1 MEFEGKY
8 LLSEKGYNIARETVM
23 ATYFALSN
31 GYMGIRGSLEES
43 NMVNAQGT
51 YIRGVIGNH
60 PIGVAPVIANEY
72 MKKWYFDEDAV
83 RNFDKVIANV
93 NIADALFL
101 RFTINGETFLP
112 WEGKILSWDRKLDM
126 ENARLLRYVRWQS
139 PKREITR
146 FKFERF
152 VSYDNDHMA
161 FIKCTVTPENYNGKI
176 TVQSGIDSVVKSAG
190 WRITSSPAGN
200 VKENKV
206 FYSCITCEDTG
217 IKATVGTK
225 SNIFVDGK
233 ELDCKWTPYSNDGVF
248 AGTTEIN
255 AEKGKP
261 FVFEKQICFATERDG
276 FNDIEKEVN
285 NALEGDNRY
294 KEFYEKHKKA
304 FRKCFDKIDVNIE
317 GDEKADTALRFSNF
331 VTLGTI
337 CRNDS
342 VHSLAPK
349 GLTGPGYCG
358 TVWWDCEVYQS
369 PVFFETMP
377 ENGKNLLL
385 YRYRL
390 LDAARQN
397 AKDEGYNGA
406 RYPFNSGISGKEL
419 VWPVARHPKM
429 QIHIVSDVAW
439 SVNNYYNCTGD
450 DEFMINY
457 GMEMLFEICRY
468 WVSRV
473 QKDERGYVILQV
485 TGTDEQHPYVDNNA
499 YTNYCVAYI
508 LKRTLDFEK
517 KYGKK
522 LENLKNK
529 ICITDTEIEKF
540 KDLADNIYLPI
551 EKISGLIPQFDGY
564 LNLSRDLPKT
574 EGTGESLSAYQI
586 STGLYHLSQVIKQP
600 DVLVMFAYQNFKFSD
615 RVYRRN
621 WDYYRARCEALSSL
635 SYSVHSICASDNGE
649 PESAYDYFM
658 KTALMDLEELHG
670 DVTPGIHAACAAGAW
685 MSVVRGIAGLK
696 IFEDRVEIDPEMIPW
711 WKSLSFNVCWH
722 GCPINVRLDNEKLE
736 VSAGFGKA
744 ECVPIVIFGERY
756 ELKPNETITKE
767 ISVNSKEFCRF
778 HSTTAEKKERRI

>member
-8 LLSEKGYNIARETVM
+8 LLCEKEFNIARETVM

-43 NMVNAQGT
+43 NTVNAQGT
-51 YIRGVIGNH
+51 YIRGVIGNR
-60 PIGVAPVIANEY
+60 PIGVAPVIANDY

-83 RNFDKVIANV
+83 RNYDKVIANV
-93 NIADALFL
+93 NIADALYI
-101 RFTINGETFLP
+101 RFKINGETYLP
-112 WEGKILSWDRKLDM
+112 WEGKILSWERKLDM
-126 ENARLLRYVRWQS
+126 ENARLIRNVRWQS
-139 PKREITR
+139 QKGDITR
-146 FKFERF
+146 FEFERF
-152 VSYDNDHMA
+152 VSYFDDHLA
-161 FIKCTVTPENYNGKI
+161 FIKCTVTPENYDGKI
-176 TVQSGIDSVVKSAG
+176 EIKSGIDSVVKSSG
-190 WRITSSPAGN
+190 WRITSDPHGK
-200 VKENKV
+200 VENNKA
-206 FYSCITCEDTG
+206 FYSCLTCEDTG
-217 IKATVGTK
+217 IKANVGTK
-225 SNIFVDGK
+225 TEVFVGEQK
-233 ELDCKWTPYSNDGVF
+233 LDCKWSAFQNDGIFEGV
-248 AGTTEIN
+248 TEIDVQ
-255 AEKGKP
+255 KSKP
-261 FVFEKQICFATERDG
+261 FTVEKQICFVTERDG
-276 FNDIEKEVN
+276 FDNSEKAIIDSLNGE
-285 NALEGDNRY
+285 NRY
-294 KEFYEKHKKA
+294 DESYKKHKAA
-304 FRKCFDKIDVNIE
+304 FSDCFSKIDVEIK
-317 GDEKADTALRFSNF
+317 GDNKADTALRFSSF

-397 AKDEGYNGA
+397 AIDEGLKGA

-439 SVNNYYNCTGD
+439 SINNYYNCTGD

-473 QKDERGYVILQV
+473 KKDDRGYIILQV

-508 LKRTLDFEK
+508 LNRTLEFND
-517 KYGKK
+517 KYSDK
-522 LENLKNK
+522 LETLKNK
-529 ICITDTEIEKF
+529 IGISGDELERF

-551 EKISGLIPQFDGY
+551 EDKSGLIPQFDGY
-564 LNLSRDLPKT
+564 FDLSRDLPKT
-574 EGTGESLSAYQI
+574 DGNGQSLSAYQI

-658 KTALMDLEELHG
+658 KTALMDLDELHG

-696 IFEDRVEIDPEMIPW
+696 MFEDRIEIDPEMIPW
-711 WKSLSFNVCWH
+711 WNELSFSVCWH
-722 GCPINVRLDNEKLE
+722 GCRIKIRLNNEKIEITAHRDNLKE
-736 VSAGFGKA
+736 I
-744 ECVPIVIFGERY
+744 PLVICGENYR
-756 ELKPNETITKE
+756 LKSGETVIKT
-767 ISVNSKEFCRF
+767 ISVNNEELCGF
-778 HSTTAEKKERRI
+778 HNNTLSTKERKS